1 MITTADYFMGREKKY
16 PNELTGELLSN
27 ASVLV
32 VKVNE
37 LLDAFGEHRSVNSGW
52 RPAAV
57 NSAVPNAA
65 PKSKHMTCQACDLS
79 DDDGRLDA
87 WCMAN
92 LPMLERFGLW
102 LEHPDSTPR
111 WCHVQ
116 SIPPKSL
123 KRVFIP

>member
-1 MITTADYFMGREKKY
+1 MITTADYFMGRDKKY
-16 PNELTGELLSN
+16 SEELTGELLSN

-37 LLDAFGEHRSVNSGW
+37 LLEAFGEHRSVNSGW
-52 RPAAV
+52 RPSAV
-57 NSAVPNAA
+57 NAAVPNAA

-102 LEHPDSTPR
+102 LEHPSKTER
-111 WCHVQ
+111 WTHVQ
-116 SIPPKSL
+116 IVPPLSGH
-123 KRVFIP
+123 RVFYP